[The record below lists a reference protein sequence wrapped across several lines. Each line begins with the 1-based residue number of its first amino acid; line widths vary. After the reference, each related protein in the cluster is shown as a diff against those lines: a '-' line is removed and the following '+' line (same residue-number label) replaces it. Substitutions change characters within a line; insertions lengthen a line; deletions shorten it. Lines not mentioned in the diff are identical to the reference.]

1 MIFKI
6 LQERHLVCLQMNE
19 LRYQNHLSLESFN
32 QETQKRIEQST
43 ITIFGIGGLG
53 SVCSLYLTNAGIGKL
68 NLVDYDTVDET
79 NLPRQVIYK
88 PNQIGMNKA
97 TAAKTTL
104 SDFNPDIDISAYD
117 ERLMGDALQNIVNES
132 DLIIDAT
139 DNLSSRLQINEAS
152 HKANAIHIVGTAIR
166 FEGQV
171 MAFNHGNIGPC
182 LGCIYNLFDENLE
195 DCDGAG
201 VLSTVAGTI
210 GILIANT
217 ALKAIIGDDV
227 FNQML
232 ALDLKNNIIHR
243 ISIKKS
249 DNCDICI

>member
-1 MIFKI
+1 
-6 LQERHLVCLQMNE
+6 MNE
-19 LRYQNHLSLESFN
+19 FRYQNHLSLENFG
-32 QETQKRIEQST
+32 QETQERIAQST

-53 SVCSLYLTNAGIGKL
+53 SICSLYLTNAGVGIM

-88 PNQIGMNKA
+88 PNQVGMNKA
-97 TAAKTTL
+97 AAAKATL
-104 SDFNPDIDISAYD
+104 SDFNPDANISAYD
-117 ERLMGDALQNIVNES
+117 QRMMGDNLQNIVNES

-139 DNLSSRLQINEAS
+139 DNLPSRLQINEACRN
-152 HKANAIHIVGTAIR
+152 ANAIHIVGTAIR

-171 MAFNHGNIGPC
+171 MAFNHGHMDPC
-182 LGCIYNLFDENLE
+182 LGCIYSLFDENLE

-210 GILIANT
+210 GILMANT
-217 ALKAIIGDDV
+217 ALKAIIGNDV

-232 ALDLKNNIIHR
+232 ALDLKNNIVQR
-243 ISIKKS
+243 IAMTKS
-249 DNCDICI
+249 DNCNICT

>member
-1 MIFKI
+1 
-6 LQERHLVCLQMNE
+6 MNE
-19 LRYQNHLSLESFN
+19 LRYQNHLSLESFD
-32 QETQKRIEQST
+32 QETQERIEKST

-171 MAFNHGNIGPC
+171 MAFKHENMNPC
-182 LGCIYNLFDENLE
+182 LSCIYSLFDENLE
-195 DCDGAG
+195 DCAGAG

-210 GILIANT
+210 GILMANT

-227 FNQML
+227 FSQML
-232 ALDLKNNIIHR
+232 ALDLKNNSIHR

>member
-1 MIFKI
+1 
-6 LQERHLVCLQMNE
+6 MNE
-19 LRYQNHLSLESFN
+19 LRYQNHLSLESFD
-32 QETQKRIEQST
+32 QETQERIEQST

-53 SVCSLYLTNAGIGKL
+53 SVCSLYLTNAGVGKM

-139 DNLSSRLQINEAS
+139 DNLSSRLQINKAS

-182 LGCIYNLFDENLE
+182 LGCIYNLFDEGLE

-232 ALDLKNNIIHR
+232 ALDLKNNIIQR
-243 ISIKKS
+243 ISINKS

>member
-1 MIFKI
+1 
-6 LQERHLVCLQMNE
+6 
-19 LRYQNHLSLESFN
+19 
-32 QETQKRIEQST
+32 
-43 ITIFGIGGLG
+43 
-53 SVCSLYLTNAGIGKL
+53 
-68 NLVDYDTVDET
+68 
-79 NLPRQVIYK
+79 
-88 PNQIGMNKA
+88 MNKA
-97 TAAKTTL
+97 LAAKATL
-104 SDFNPDIDISAYD
+104 ADFNPEVNIRAYD
-117 ERLMGDALQNIVNES
+117 ERMMGDDLQNIINES

-171 MAFNHGNIGPC
+171 MAFNHENMNPC
-182 LGCIYNLFDENLE
+182 LSCVYNLFDENLE

-210 GILIANT
+210 GILMANT

-232 ALDLKNNIIHR
+232 ALDLKNNSIHR